1 MDKYI
6 IIIRNIVC
14 FICFFLLLWGCDK
27 PAEPPPESKVV
38 TKKIAT
44 AKKDTPKPQP
54 SSVPVSAPK
63 KQEVQPKPAA
73 VKPDAAK
80 KPTSQAVAPS
90 TPKAE
95 VPAQTA
101 DASVPASTKLFEIPG
116 TTGFYNPEGKLDP
129 FAPLFR
135 EKPETLAVKPV
146 VKTRIKPLTP
156 LEKVDLSQLKLVGII
171 IAPSGNKALVKE
183 ASGKGYIVKKGTYIG
198 IHSGK
203 IVEIKQ
209 DKVIVEEEVEDIYG
223 KISAT
228 KKTLQLQKPSG
239 E

>member
-1 MDKYI
+1 MDKYY
-6 IIIRNIVC
+6 IIIRQIVC

-27 PAEPPPESKVV
+27 PSEPPAEPKVV
-38 TKKIAT
+38 TKKITT
-44 AKKDTPKPQP
+44 AAKDKAAPPTAAPAP
-54 SSVPVSAPK
+54 APK
-63 KQEVQPKPAA
+63 QPAVQPEAPKQPAA
-73 VKPDAAK
+73 IAA
-80 KPTSQAVAPS
+80 APS
-90 TPKAE
+90 TPETQA
-95 VPAQTA
+95 PAQTA
-101 DASVPASTKLFEIPG
+101 DTSAAASTALLEIPG
-116 TTGFYNPEGKLDP
+116 ATGFYNPEGKLDP

-135 EKPETLAVKPV
+135 EKPEEIATVKKPV
-146 VKTRIKPLTP
+146 RPDRLLTP

-171 IAPSGNKALVKE
+171 TAPSGNKALVKE

-203 IVEIKQ
+203 IVEITH

>member
-27 PAEPPPESKVV
+27 PAEPPPKPKVV
-38 TKKIAT
+38 TKKITT
-44 AKKDTPKPQP
+44 AQKETPKPQKTAAP
-54 SSVPVSAPK
+54 VPAPK
-63 KQEVQPKPAA
+63 KQAEKPKPAA
-73 VKPDAAK
+73 VKPDTSKTPTPQAA
-80 KPTSQAVAPS
+80 APS
-90 TPKAE
+90 MPKAK
-95 VPAQTA
+95 VPAKTT
-101 DASVPASTKLFEIPG
+101 DTSVSTPTKLFDIPG

-135 EKPETLAVKPV
+135 EKPVALAVKPA
-146 VKTRIKPLTP
+146 KRPRSKPLTP

-209 DKVIVEEEVEDIYG
+209 DSVIVEEEVEDIYG